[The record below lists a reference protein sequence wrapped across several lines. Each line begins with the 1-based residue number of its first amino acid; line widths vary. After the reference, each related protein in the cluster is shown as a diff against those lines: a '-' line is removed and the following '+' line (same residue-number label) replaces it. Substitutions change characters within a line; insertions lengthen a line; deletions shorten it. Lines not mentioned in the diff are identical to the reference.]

1 MDSLISTNSTT
12 SIVGSI
18 NSPIPPPTTIATA
31 TTITS
36 SKPFIRLRIY
46 SSALNSISR
55 ITTNTNSSSTSNLTS
70 DLTSESNPTPN
81 QDSFTARNNSLPSS
95 RPISKSKKCNRRKQ
109 SEPCSTSPHYC
120 SQEYQRIYGNSDGN
134 LRTENT
140 EFSILLD
147 YCNQEYHRTTITITN
162 MICPDYYYST
172 TLNQYVDVN
181 KLSRLVKYGNEEYLR
196 EFSN

>member
-18 NSPIPPPTTIATA
+18 NSPIPPPTTITTA

-36 SKPFIRLRIY
+36 SKPFIRHGVH
-46 SSALNSISR
+46 
-55 ITTNTNSSSTSNLTS
+55 
-70 DLTSESNPTPN
+70 
-81 QDSFTARNNSLPSS
+81 
-95 RPISKSKKCNRRKQ
+95 RPPHIINKSKK
-109 SEPCSTSPHYC
+109 STTSSNNNDNSNSSNSSNNYDDNDNNEINSSNNNIDNSTFSFLAHYC

>member
-18 NSPIPPPTTIATA
+18 NSPIPPPTTITTA

-36 SKPFIRLRIY
+36 SKPFISVEIED
-46 SSALNSISR
+46 
-55 ITTNTNSSSTSNLTS
+55 STF
-70 DLTSESNPTPN
+70 
-81 QDSFTARNNSLPSS
+81 SFLA
-95 RPISKSKKCNRRKQ
+95 
-109 SEPCSTSPHYC
+109 HYC